1 MPVAPLSH
9 QVLRQRGFDA
19 EVAFETT
26 ADLEELEGPFGHARA
41 AEALRLGL
49 ALDHGGYNVYAMGPP
64 GVGKHAL
71 VLRLLERAAADAATP
86 PDWCYL
92 NDFAEPRR
100 PRAVE
105 LPAGRGAELRRD
117 LDRLAG
123 ELRAA
128 IPAAFEGRDYRTRLQ
143 LLEKEAE
150 EARERAV
157 AEVQHEAAGRGVALL
172 STPMGFAF
180 APTRDGQVVEPDQ
193 FATFD
198 PEVREKFR
206 KDVEELQARLLE
218 VLRAMPDLQRRARER
233 VKALQREVALAAV
246 GHLLAELRLRYA
258 DLPAIL
264 SHLDAIQDDVV
275 ENLRE
280 LMGGEGSGDAAS
292 QLRAAL
298 SETPALRRYAAN
310 LMVDH
315 AGRHGAPVVHEDL
328 PTLSNLTGRI
338 DHHAHFGALVTDFT
352 LVRPG
357 ALHRAS
363 GGFLLLDARRLLAQ
377 PFAWEA
383 LKRAL
388 RSREI
393 RVEPPERLLGFG
405 GASTL
410 EPQPI
415 PLDVKVVLVGDRLA
429 WHLLSLL
436 DEEFPQLFKV
446 AADFDD
452 DVPRSPAADRD
463 FARLVATL
471 GRKAGLRPLE
481 RAAVERVLHQAT
493 RLAGD
498 STRFTA
504 ETASL
509 HDLLREADHLAS
521 AAGRAVVA
529 ADDVRRAVAD
539 QERRDGRIRDEIQE
553 EIRRGLLVVETAGT
567 RVGQVNGLSVLR
579 AGRRA
584 FGRPSRI
591 SARIRL
597 GRGEVVDIEREV
609 ELGGPLH
616 SKGVLILAGYL
627 GARYSA
633 DRPLTLAATI
643 VMEQSYAGV
652 EGDSASSAE
661 LYALL
666 SAIAGVPLRQ
676 GLAVTGSVDQH
687 GRVQAVGGV
696 TEKVEGFFD
705 VCVARG
711 LTGDQ
716 GVLLPA
722 ANVPHLVLRDEVLAE
737 VEAGRFRLYP
747 VEHVDQGIELLT
759 GLPAGAAEGVVSP
772 EGSLHALV
780 EARLQALAEAARAW
794 AGGRRRGAD
803 PPRHLDEPSGE
814 G

>member
-9 QVLRQRGFDA
+9 EVLRPRGFGV

-26 ADLEELEGPFGHARA
+26 AELEDLEGPFGHARA
-41 AEALRLGL
+41 AEALRFGL
-49 ALDHGGYNVYAMGPP
+49 SLARGGYNVYAMGPP

-71 VLRLLERAAADAATP
+71 VRRMLERVAADAPTP
-86 PDWCYL
+86 SDWCYL

-105 LPAGRGAELRRD
+105 LPPGRGATLRKD
-117 LDRLAG
+117 LDLLTG
-123 ELRAA
+123 ELGAA
-128 IPAAFEGRDYRTRLQ
+128 IPAAFEGREYRTRLQ

-150 EARERAV
+150 EAREKAV
-157 AEVQHEAAGRGVALL
+157 AEVQREAAARGVALL
-172 STPMGFAF
+172 STPMGFGF
-180 APTRDGQVVEPDQ
+180 APTKDGQVVEPDQ

-198 PEVREKFR
+198 EAVRERFR
-206 KDVEELQARLLE
+206 RDVEELQGRLLE
-218 VLRAMPDLQRRARER
+218 VLRAMPDLARRARER

-258 DLPAIL
+258 DLPEVLA
-264 SHLDAIQDDVV
+264 HLDAIQDDVV

-280 LMGGEGSGDAAS
+280 LVGGDGGGDVAS
-292 QLRAAL
+292 QVRAAL
-298 SETPALRRYAAN
+298 GEAPALRRYAAN

-328 PTLSNLTGRI
+328 PTLPNLTGRI

-357 ALHRAS
+357 ALHRAN
-363 GGFLLLDARRLLAQ
+363 GGFLLLDARRLLSQ

-405 GASTL
+405 GSSTL

-436 DEEFPQLFKV
+436 DEEFSQLFKV

-452 DVPRSPAADRD
+452 DVARSPSTDRD

-471 GRKAGLRPLE
+471 ARQDGLRPLE

-498 STRFTA
+498 STRFTT

-509 HDLLREADHLAS
+509 HDLLREADHLAG
-521 AAGRAVVA
+521 AADRAVVA
-529 ADDVRRAVAD
+529 AEDVRRAVAG
-539 QERRDGRIRDEIQE
+539 QERRDGRVRDEVQE
-553 EIRRGLLVVETAGT
+553 EIRRGLLVVETAGA

-627 GARYSA
+627 GARYSP
-633 DRPLTLAATI
+633 DRPLTLAAT
-643 VMEQSYAGV
+643 VVLEQSYAGV

-696 TEKVEGFFD
+696 TEKVEGFFE
-705 VCVARG
+705 VCRARG
-711 LTGDQ
+711 LTGAE

-722 ANVPHLVLRDEVLAE
+722 ANVAHLVLSDEVLAE

-759 GLPAGAAEGVVSP
+759 GLPAGAAEGAVSA
-772 EGSLHALV
+772 EGTFHARV
-780 EARLQALAEAARAW
+780 EARLQALAEAARSW
-794 AGGRRRGAD
+794 SGGRRRGAE
-803 PPRHLDEPSGE
+803 PPRAVDEPSGD